1 MCLAVPAQIKK
12 MKGHSAEIEAM
23 GVSKTVDV
31 SLLPDAR
38 VGDYV
43 IVHAGFAI
51 QLVDPEDAL
60 ATQGYW
66 KEFFDE

>member
-1 MCLAVPAQIKK
+1 

>member
-12 MKGHSAEIEAM
+12 MKGQSAEIEAM